1 MNSLGW
7 GVPRSV
13 IAVSRFSIA
22 KSADRRTLKALP
34 RRPDRAAAEDP
45 SKCTSPA
52 KARVAEPPPD
62 RFPAGAGEDDGAA
75 VAVRDFAAVLRLP
88 AEGAAAP
95 ASGAGCAAHALSPR
109 ASAHSPPATA
119 GRIPDGGRRS
129 VNRGARTPAF

>member
-52 KARVAEPPPD
+52 NARVAEPPPE

-75 VAVRDFAAVLRLP
+75 VAVRDFAAVLGVL
-88 AEGAAAP
+88 AERAAAS
-95 ASGAGCAAHALSPR
+95 ASGAGCVAHALRPS
-109 ASAHSPPATA
+109 ASAQSAPTTA
-119 GRIPDGGRRS
+119 GRIPDGVRRS
-129 VNRGARTPAF
+129 VNRGTRTPAF

>member
-1 MNSLGW
+1 M
-7 GVPRSV
+7 
-13 IAVSRFSIA
+13 AVSRFTIA

-52 KARVAEPPPD
+52 NARVA
-62 RFPAGAGEDDGAA
+62 RTTAGPLPGGCRGEDDGAA

-95 ASGAGCAAHALSPR
+95 ASGAGCDAHALSPS

-119 GRIPDGGRRS
+119 GRMPDGGRRS